1 MNKSFSKF
9 WWVFSLRGLVAI
21 LFGVLAIT
29 WPGLTMLALV
39 LLFAFYA
46 VVGGVASVIGAVM
59 SRKNNADWWMPLL
72 WGLVSIGAAVIAL
85 IHPDLTVLALMFV
98 IAANALMIGIL
109 DIAAAIQ
116 LRKVLA
122 NESLMLLSGIA
133 EIVFGILVLLF
144 PQAGAIAMVFLIS
157 TYTILTGILLL
168 FLSLRL
174 RTWFRS
180 DAIAGAER
188 RITTDRRMTSGI
200 A

>member
-1 MNKSFSKF
+1 
-9 WWVFSLRGLVAI
+9 
-21 LFGVLAIT
+21 LAIT

-46 VVGGVASVIGAVM
+46 LVGGVVSVIGAVM

-116 LRKVLA
+116 LRKVLE
-122 NESLMLLSGIA
+122 NESLMLLSGVA

-144 PQAGAIAMVFLIS
+144 PQAGAIALVFLIS

-168 FLSLRL
+168 FLSFRL

-180 DAIAGAER
+180 NAIAGAER